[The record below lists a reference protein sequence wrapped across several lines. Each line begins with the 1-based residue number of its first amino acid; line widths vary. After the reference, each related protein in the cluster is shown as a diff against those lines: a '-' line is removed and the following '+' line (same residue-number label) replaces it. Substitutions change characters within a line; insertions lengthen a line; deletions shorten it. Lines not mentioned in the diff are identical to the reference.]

1 MTTGAVSRRA
11 GAMIAGAATIALLL
25 GGCVYF
31 PDSVGPLRDLGT
43 WARAQDGVVDVVDT
57 GSELTNPANPFS
69 GESVGVATIVLA
81 DDAGADDVVRVAR
94 AARDFADSRPDDR
107 FALTVDGPTGGVA
120 LPEDDAALDA
130 SLALVEQAASDPDV
144 VGIDLDLDHDSLST
158 LVVRRVDDAPAS
170 RVHANWAESLASR
183 QLSADVEV
191 VLPPGGT
198 AAGRDALV
206 AARSASDDPAPTG
219 VRSFRAPSGARET
232 IGDELALL
240 DGLDPS
246 SGAPAVPG
254 LTGWRVDTTDGGT
267 TRLGTS
273 SLAEADAVDDAVR
286 ALAGAGSM
294 TTISVAWDDVVIEA
308 DAGPDAPARQLW
320 ADLAARVDLDD
331 VTVGPGALTAT
342 TADLGVGAAL
352 VRSLAEVPAAADVVL
367 TLVVA
372 PGDGDGQGEV
382 RVQGAPV
389 SSAVGVLAGLAAL
402 TDDPARVIAYVRDDG
417 ALDLYVDDRWT
428 TQGIDAVTTALA
440 GTTDG
445 TAVSVDFSP
454 VREDPEGEAW
464 AASFTAA
471 SSLSASDLSVRAQD
485 VDPAATR
492 SHTTGFVD
500 AWNRLR

>member
-11 GAMIAGAATIALLL
+11 GATIAGAATIALLL

-31 PDSVGPLRDLGT
+31 PDSAGPLRDLDE
-43 WARAQDGVVDVVDT
+43 WSRAQDGVVDVVDT
-57 GSELTNPANPFS
+57 SSELTNPANPFS

-94 AARDFADSRPDDR
+94 AARDFTDSRPDDR

-120 LPEDDAALDA
+120 LPEDDDALDA
-130 SLALVEQAASDPDV
+130 SLALVEQAAGDPDV
-144 VGIDLDLDHDSLST
+144 AGIDLDLDHESLST

-170 RVHANWAESLASR
+170 RVYATWAESLASR
-183 QLSADVEV
+183 ELSADVEV
-191 VLPPGGT
+191 VLTPGGT
-198 AAGRDALV
+198 SVGRDALV

-286 ALAGAGSM
+286 ALPGAGSM

-308 DAGPDAPARQLW
+308 DTGPDAPARQLW
-320 ADLAARVDLDD
+320 ADLAAQVDLDD
-331 VTVGPGALTAT
+331 VTVGADSLTAS
-342 TADLGVGAAL
+342 TADLGVGTAL
-352 VRSLAEVPAAADVVL
+352 ARSLAEVPAAADVVL

-372 PGDGDGQGEV
+372 PGDGGGQGQV

-389 SSAVGVLAGLAAL
+389 SSTVGVLAGLAAL
-402 TDDPARVIAYVRDDG
+402 TDDPAEVTAYVRDDG
-417 ALDLYVDDRWT
+417 AVDVDVDDRWT
-428 TQGIDAVTTALA
+428 TQGVDAITTALA

-445 TAVSVDFSP
+445 TAVSVGFSP

-492 SHTTGFVD
+492 AHTTGFVD

>member
-11 GAMIAGAATIALLL
+11 GAMTAGAATIALLL

-31 PDSVGPLRDLGT
+31 PDSAGPLRDLDE
-43 WARAQDGVVDVVDT
+43 WSRAQDDVVDVVDT
-57 GSELTNPANPFS
+57 SSELTNPANPFS

-94 AARDFADSRPDDR
+94 AARDFTDSRPDDR

-120 LPEDDAALDA
+120 LPEDDDALDA
-130 SLALVEQAASDPDV
+130 SLALVEQAAVDPDV
-144 VGIDLDLDHDSLST
+144 VGVDLDLDDVLAT

-170 RVHANWAESLASR
+170 RVYATWAESLASR
-183 QLSADVEV
+183 ELSADVEV
-191 VLPPGGT
+191 VLTPGGT
-198 AAGRDALV
+198 SVGRDTLV

-240 DGLDPS
+240 DGLDPA

-254 LTGWRVDTTDGGT
+254 LTGWRIDTTDGGT

-273 SLAEADAVDDAVR
+273 ALAEADTVDDAVR
-286 ALAGAGSM
+286 ALPGAGSM

-308 DAGPDAPARQLW
+308 DTAPDAPARQLW
-320 ADLAARVDLDD
+320 AALAARVDLDD
-331 VTVGPGALTAT
+331 VTIGAGALTAT

-352 VRSLAEVPAAADVVL
+352 ARSLAEVPAAADVVL

-372 PGDGDGQGEV
+372 PGDGGGQGQV

-389 SSAVGVLAGLAAL
+389 SSTVGVLAGLAAL
-402 TDDPARVIAYVRDDG
+402 TDDPAEVTAYVRDDG
-417 ALDLYVDDRWT
+417 AVDVDVDDRWT
-428 TQGIDAVTTALA
+428 TQGVDAITTALA

-445 TAVSVDFSP
+445 TAVSVGFSP
-454 VREDPEGEAW
+454 AREDPEGEAW

-471 SSLSASDLSVRAQD
+471 QSLSVSDLSVRAQD

-492 SHTTGFVD
+492 AHTTGFVD

>member
-11 GAMIAGAATIALLL
+11 GATIAGAAAIALLL
-25 GGCVYF
+25 GGCVYI
-31 PDSVGPLRDLGT
+31 PDSVGPLRDLDE
-43 WARAQDGVVDVVDT
+43 WSRAQDGVVDVVDT
-57 GSELTNPANPFS
+57 SSELTNPANPFS

-94 AARDFADSRPDDR
+94 AARDFTDSRPDDR

-120 LPEDDAALDA
+120 LPEDDDALDA
-130 SLALVEQAASDPDV
+130 SLALVEQAAGDPDV
-144 VGIDLDLDHDSLST
+144 AGIDLDLDHESLST

-170 RVHANWAESLASR
+170 RVYATWAESLASR

-191 VLPPGGT
+191 VLTPGGT
-198 AAGRDALV
+198 SVGRDALV

-286 ALAGAGSM
+286 ALPGAGSM

-308 DAGPDAPARQLW
+308 DTGPDAPARQLW

-331 VTVGPGALTAT
+331 VTVGAGALTAT

-352 VRSLAEVPAAADVVL
+352 ARSLAEVPAAADVVL

-372 PGDGDGQGEV
+372 P
-382 RVQGAPV
+382 
-389 SSAVGVLAGLAAL
+389 
-402 TDDPARVIAYVRDDG
+402 ARA
-417 ALDLYVDDRWT
+417 
-428 TQGIDAVTTALA
+428 
-440 GTTDG
+440 
-445 TAVSVDFSP
+445 
-454 VREDPEGEAW
+454 
-464 AASFTAA
+464 TAA
-471 SSLSASDLSVRAQD
+471 TGARCGCRGRPCRPRSVSWPGWPPSR
-485 VDPAATR
+485 
-492 SHTTGFVD
+492 TTP
-500 AWNRLR
+500 RR

>member
-31 PDSVGPLRDLGT
+31 PDSVGPLRDLDE
-43 WARAQDGVVDVVDT
+43 WSRAQDGVVDVVDT
-57 GSELTNPANPFS
+57 SSELTNPANPFS

-94 AARDFADSRPDDR
+94 AARDFTDSRPDDR

-120 LPEDDAALDA
+120 LPEDDDALDA
-130 SLALVEQAASDPDV
+130 SLALVEQAAGDPDV
-144 VGIDLDLDHDSLST
+144 AGIDLDLDDVLPT

-170 RVHANWAESLASR
+170 RVYATWAESLASR
-183 QLSADVEV
+183 ELSADVEV

-198 AAGRDALV
+198 SVGRDALL

-254 LTGWRVDTTDGGT
+254 LIGWRVDTTDGGT

-286 ALAGAGSM
+286 ALPGAGSM

-308 DAGPDAPARQLW
+308 DTGPDAPARQLW

-331 VTVGPGALTAT
+331 VTVGAGALTAT

-389 SSAVGVLAGLAAL
+389 SSTVGVLAGLAAL

-445 TAVSVDFSP
+445 TAVSVGFSP

-471 SSLSASDLSVRAQD
+471 SSLSASDLSVWAQD

-492 SHTTGFVD
+492 AHTTGFVD